1 MRRRNKKQ
9 RILSGILA
17 IAMLA
22 SILLGAGYGIIAERN
37 RRRRPVQS
45 SDMSFVQ
52 SSPEETE
59 YPDSTGGTP
68 V

>member
-45 SDMSFVQ
+45 SDMGYVQ
-52 SSPEETE
+52 TI
-59 YPDSTGGTP
+59 PDEAEGESL
-68 V
+68 